1 MYGYGQTVVSLRD
14 TRGEVTSTDVA
25 MQHTMLRCDDRIDA
39 RYCRAATD
47 AATDA
52 ADSLRQTLPCATMS
66 ALPVTAAR
74 ARMPIKH

>member
-52 ADSLRQTLPCATMS
+52 ADAPRSDAG
-66 ALPVTAAR
+66 R
-74 ARMPIKH
+74 ARRECLEEGWIGGTA